1 MELEFAG
8 GLFGTGLDC
17 LEIVISVCR
26 RVNFKQPVEDEESL
40 FRWQALYKS
49 NRASLATRRSSI
61 RIVRLG
67 CLAAS
72 SSIVGRPPRV
82 ERALEVHLCGEQK
95 YALWDDLWSTT
106 FVDIDRWS
114 FGEKWSLGTV

>member
-72 SSIVGRPPRV
+72 TSNGAHLLRG
-82 ERALEVHLCGEQK
+82 ERAEAFHLCVNCRELLIMGGEQGG
-95 YALWDDLWSTT
+95 
-106 FVDIDRWS
+106 VDVD
-114 FGEKWSLGTV
+114 